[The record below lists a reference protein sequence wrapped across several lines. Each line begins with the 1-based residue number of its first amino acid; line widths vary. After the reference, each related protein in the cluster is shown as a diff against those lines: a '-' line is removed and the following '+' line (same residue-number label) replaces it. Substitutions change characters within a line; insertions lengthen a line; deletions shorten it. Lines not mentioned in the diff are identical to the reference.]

1 MEIDI
6 SSKHNQIVVLNCVE
20 VAILIRQKT
29 LKMVTLAVLFVYIM
43 LKGSIHQENLKIVN
57 ISASNIR
64 IHKYIKQ
71 TIVELNRNKQQ
82 SSNSWRIQ
90 CPKQQITEAEANKE
104 TSDLNNTIGFL
115 REGNGNP
122 LQYSCVE
129 NPTDGGAW

>member
-1 MEIDI
+1 MNFKKINDMLNTKLTLPLDKQRQSEGIEKDI

-43 LKGSIHQENLKIVN
+43 LKGSIHQETLKIVN

-82 SSNSWRIQ
+82 SNNSWRIQ
-90 CPKQQITEAEANKE
+90 CPT
-104 TSDLNNTIGFL
+104 LNNRLL
-115 REGNGNP
+115 RQR
-122 LQYSCVE
+122 LIRKHQI
-129 NPTDGGAW
+129 